1 MQQPRHP
8 EPSVRHPSS
17 LRSSVVVMMHL
28 IAGVET
34 GGTKVVAAVGRTDDP
49 GRIVDEIEIPT
60 TTPDEVGARVRAFLD
75 RHEVVD
81 HVGIAAFGPVDIDPR
96 SPGFGSVTSTPKP
109 GWTGAPLADLVGGR
123 PHTIVSDVTGAALGE
138 HARGATAEIPDSA
151 YITVG
156 TGVGVGALVGG
167 RPFSTTA
174 HPELGHI
181 AMRRHAD
188 DDFAGVCPFHGGDCV
203 EGLASGPAIAERW
216 GRPTRELGDLLDRA
230 VTLEAWYLGQLV
242 ATVTYAYRP
251 QRIVIG
257 GGAMKIPEL
266 LDAVREASVREIRG
280 ALGAEHPSNRPDTYL
295 VPPGLGD
302 RAGVIGALHLA
313 AAHVG

>member
-1 MQQPRHP
+1 MTQ
-8 EPSVRHPSS
+8 
-17 LRSSVVVMMHL
+17 L

-34 GGTKVVAAVGRTDDP
+34 GGTKIVAAVARVDDP
-49 GRIVDEIEIPT
+49 GRIVDEIELPT
-60 TTPDEVGARVRAFLD
+60 TTPDEVAAHVRSFLE
-75 RHEVVD
+75 RHERIA
-81 HVGIAAFGPVDIDPR
+81 HAGIAAFGPVDIDPG
-96 SPGFGSVTSTPKP
+96 SPTFGTVSATPKP
-109 GWTGAPLADLVGGR
+109 GWAGAPLADLVGGR

-138 HARGATAEIPDSA
+138 YALGASSGILDSA

-167 RPFSTTA
+167 HPFSDTA

-181 AMRRHAD
+181 AMRRHPD
-188 DDFAGVCPFHGGDCV
+188 DDFAGVCPFHEGDCV
-203 EGLASGPAIAERW
+203 EGLAAGPAIAERW
-216 GRPTRELGDLLDRA
+216 GRPTRELGDLLERA
-230 VTLEAWYLGQLV
+230 VEMEAHYLGQLI

-257 GGAMKIPEL
+257 GGAMKIPGL
-266 LDAVREASVREIRG
+266 LEAVRDASVREIRG

-313 AAHVG
+313 ASHAA